1 MIVKVHAD
9 TVQFLKMLSMK
20 KWAPDNKS
28 LLEKLEGFHRYIPEE
43 CFRVNL

>member
-1 MIVKVHAD
+1 MIVKMYAD

-28 LLEKLEGFHRYIPEE
+28 LLEILEGFHRYIPDE
-43 CFRVNL
+43 CFKVKL